1 MDKETIVVLSGA
13 GTSAESGLGTFRD
26 SGGLWDQYPIEEV
39 ATPEAWEKDPDKV
52 TAFYNLRRK
61 QCYEAEPNAGH
72 KAIADLEEKYNVIVV
87 TQNIDN
93 LHERAGSTQ
102 VIHLHGEITKV
113 KSSGPSQ
120 EKRYYEQKHW
130 EVKMGDVC
138 PEGFQLRPHV
148 VWFGEDVPMLEKG
161 AEAVKKAAIFI
172 IVGTSLNVYPAAS
185 LIHYVQPAAKRIL
198 IDSSDVSVSAE
209 YETYKMKA
217 TEGLVKLRDRL
228 LK

>member
-39 ATPEAWEKDPDKV
+39 ATPEAWEKDPAKV
-52 TAFYNLRRK
+52 TAFYNFRRK

-72 KAIADLEEKYNVIVV
+72 RAIADLEEKYNVIVV

-148 VWFGEDVPMLEKG
+148 VWFGEPVPMLEKG

-185 LIHYVQPAAKRIL
+185 LIHYVQPGAKRIL
-198 IDSSDVSVSAE
+198 IDPSDVSVSAE

>member
-26 SGGLWDQYPIEEV
+26 RGGLWDQYPIEEV
-39 ATPEAWEKDPDKV
+39 ATPEAWEKDPAKV

-120 EKRYYEQKHW
+120 EKRYYEHKHW

-148 VWFGEDVPMLEKG
+148 VWFGEAVPMLEKG

-185 LIHYVQPAAKRIL
+185 LIHYVQPGVKRIL
-198 IDSSDVSVSAE
+198 IDPSDVSVSAE